1 MYEKLHGPITST
13 VRLYLAGRIVGAGV
27 VFLLV
32 GLVLLYLIGRSSPTR
47 RRHGVYVVVWMIA
60 GWLAA
65 GLASVPYLDGVR
77 YWPGEA
83 DLGAAGFGMLA
94 GWVIGMIHGG
104 LVLWLWPERKAEPVA
119 GSGGG

>member
-1 MYEKLHGPITST
+1 MYEKIHGPITFA
-13 VRLYLAGRIVGAGV
+13 VRLYLAGRIVGAAV

-32 GLVLLYLIGRSSPTR
+32 GLALLHLIGRSSPKR
-47 RRHGVYVVVWMIA
+47 RRHGTYVVVWMIA

-65 GLASVPYLDGVR
+65 GLASLPFLDGVR

-94 GWVIGMIHGG
+94 GWVVGMIHGG
-104 LVLWLWPERKAEPVA
+104 LVLWLWPERKAEPGVGA
-119 GSGGG
+119 DSR

>member
-1 MYEKLHGPITST
+1 MYEKIHGPITSA
-13 VRLYLAGRIVGAGV
+13 VRLYLAGRIVGAAV

-32 GLVLLYLIGRSSPTR
+32 GLALLYLIGRSSPTR
-47 RRHGVYVVVWMIA
+47 RRHGTYVVVWMIG

-65 GLASVPYLDGVR
+65 GLASLPFLDGVR

-94 GWVIGMIHGG
+94 GWVVGMIHGA
-104 LVLWLWPERKAEPVA
+104 LVIWLWPAKEAEPGVGA
-119 GSGGG
+119 DSR